1 MNGDLVLKPLL
12 EPGAITQGLFTKNL
26 TTETALS
33 MAGGSPADADS
44 GGRVAL
50 VEQHLLLPLTRPGPE
65 MGLAGILPEGV
76 Q

>member
-33 MAGGSPADADS
+33 MAGGSTADADS

-50 VEQHLLLPLTRPGPE
+50 VEQHLLFPLTRPGPE
-65 MGLAGILPEGV
+65 MSLAGILPEGV